1 MTHQLFVALTDD
13 ILYEHP
19 ENIDGPLIP
28 YQSGMDCHH
37 WLTIELNPATE
48 PPIQR
53 RKYLGRAITNL
64 SDRHLSIATH

>member
-19 ENIDGPLIP
+19 ENIDGPLVP
-28 YQSGMDCHH
+28 YQSGMECHH
-37 WLTIELNPATE
+37 WLTIELNPSAE

-53 RKYLGRAITNL
+53 RKYLGNAITNI
-64 SDRHLSIATH
+64 SDKHLSVATH

>member
-13 ILYEHP
+13 MLYEHP

-37 WLTIELNPATE
+37 WLTIELNPVAE

-53 RKYLGRAITNL
+53 RKYRGRAITSL
-64 SDRHLSIATH
+64 SDRQLSVATH

>member
-19 ENIDGPLIP
+19 ENIDGPLVP

-37 WLTIELNPATE
+37 WLTIELNPAAE
-48 PPIQR
+48 APVQR

-64 SDRHLSIATH
+64 STKNQSLATH